1 MSDSILIGLV
11 EFSCGT
17 DVRRFCTR
25 NEDFLWGGHIWYAHP
40 IRHGDIEQ
48 TSEITKNDL
57 QFEFPLTDEFAQSHL
72 GYGPDEV
79 TVVKLYRNAIDDPDE
94 FEIFW
99 IGRVASADAND
110 TTITLLC
117 ESIFTTLKVIGLHER
132 MQKFCRWVVYHDG
145 CWLDKADFAYISNVT
160 AVDTRRTMLTC
171 PAAASKPDGYF
182 TGGIIEM
189 PGGALRYISKHVGDK
204 IHLWRPAHEIVAA
217 LAVGPVFLSLFPGCD
232 GSLAMCNDRF
242 NNLDNNGA
250 FYWIPD
256 INPNSGAKI
265 F

>member
-11 EFSCGT
+11 EFACGT

-25 NEDFLWGGHIWYAHP
+25 NDDFLWDGHIWYAYP
-40 IRHGDIEQ
+40 LKHGEIEQ

-57 QFEFPLTDEFAQSHL
+57 QFDFPLTDDFAQSHL

-79 TVVKLYRNAIDDPDE
+79 TVVKLYRNAIDSPDD

-99 IGRVASADAND
+99 IGRVASAEAND

-117 ESIFTTLKVIGLHER
+117 ESIFTTLKAIGLHER

-145 CWLDKADFAYISNVT
+145 CWLDKENFKLTTSVT
-160 AVDTRRTMLTC
+160 AINSRLVELTC
-171 PAAASKPDGYF
+171 PAAATKPNGYF
-182 TGGIIEM
+182 TGGIIKF
-189 PGGALRYISKHVGDK
+189 PSGVLRYISNHVGNK
-204 IHLWRPAHEIVAA
+204 ITVWRPATEIASA
-217 LAVGPVFLSLFPGCD
+217 LLAGSVTATLYPGCD

-242 NNLDNNGA
+242 DNLDNNGA

-265 F
+265 Y